1 MASKM
6 IGALFLVLLLA
17 LTQSDGQVL
26 PTPCCRLNCCDGK
39 PECCSPGYGPLII
52 AEAPSTSPAPAPST
66 LEAAPTA
73 PPRKISAGAS
83 DLGVRRMFANFF
95 GRGN

>member
-6 IGALFLVLLLA
+6 IGAIFLVLLLV

-26 PTPCCRLNCCDGK
+26 PPPCCRFNCCNGE
-39 PECCSPGYGPLII
+39 PECCGPGYGPLIT

-66 LEAAPTA
+66 FEAALTA
-73 PPRKISAGAS
+73 LPRKISAGAS

-95 GRGN
+95 GQGN